1 MRKQV
6 FWKYFIVAIGI
17 LSLLLGTGYGLLG
30 DNKGRQNIEGYDTE
44 SESTEEETENT
55 IQRNAESEQSE
66 KTLPDSQNFEEEN
79 VGEASEEDN
88 WLVYDYW
95 GEWTGSDAKYDL
107 PYADDETFAII
118 KEAYGNVEF
127 AGVFEKGDT
136 SVYDDYKSVF
146 MKLLKNEMTFYDSE
160 TGKEICLKD
169 FEGLMLYD
177 KSTDRHTK
185 YDVSQYKYIF
195 FDIDEDGSPELG
207 IRNSDNYNAVYIF
220 RYDVETEKCFL
231 WYTMYNGYY
240 ELFGS
245 RKMAWIWDGKY
256 ITFYQLNANGE
267 VECETFGTSNW
278 KNDEV
283 SQHTVMLPQY
293 ADKEK
298 EVPVTDAMKA
308 QGIYERS
315 TGQWFFRVTEAQYNE
330 LMEPYWEA
338 YDLAEQEIK
347 KVTYTYEELFGSN

>member
-6 FWKYFIVAIGI
+6 MGKYFIVLVGI
-17 LSLLLGTGYGLLG
+17 LSLLFGTGCALLG
-30 DNKGRQNIEGYDTE
+30 DNKSGQNIEGYNA
-44 SESTEEETENT
+44 ETENT
-55 IQRNAESEQSE
+55 TQRNGEPEQAEMTLQTSENSE
-66 KTLPDSQNFEEEN
+66 AEN
-79 VGEASEEDN
+79 GGEASEEDN
-88 WLVYDYW
+88 WLTYDYW
-95 GEWTGSDAKYDL
+95 TEWTGIGSSYDL

-118 KEAYGNVEF
+118 KEAYEEVEF

-136 SVYDDYKSVF
+136 SVYDDYKGVF

-160 TGKEICLKD
+160 TGEECCLKD
-169 FEGLMLYD
+169 FEGLLIYD
-177 KSTDRHTK
+177 KNTERHTK

-207 IRNSDNYNAVYIF
+207 IRNSDNHNAIYIF
-220 RYDVETEKCFL
+220 RYDVETEKCCL

-240 ELFGS
+240 ALFGS
-245 RKMAWIWDGKY
+245 RKMAWVWDGGKY

-283 SQHTVMLPQY
+283 SKHTVMLPQY
-293 ADKEK
+293 EDKEK
-298 EVPVTDAMKA
+298 EVPVTDEMKA
-308 QGIYERS
+308 HGIFERS
-315 TGQWFFRVTEAQYNE
+315 TGRWFFRVTEAQYDE

-338 YDLAEQEIK
+338 YDLAEQEIE
-347 KVTYTYEELFGSN
+347 KVTYTYEELFGSMAQ